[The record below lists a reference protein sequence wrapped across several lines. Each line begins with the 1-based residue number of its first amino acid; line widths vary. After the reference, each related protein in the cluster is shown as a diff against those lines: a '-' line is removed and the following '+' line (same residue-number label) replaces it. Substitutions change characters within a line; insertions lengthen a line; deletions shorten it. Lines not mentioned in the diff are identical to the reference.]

1 MWLKKKKVVDVRD
14 LQKRGIVR
22 IPKEENVVPL
32 SKDGFV
38 DLGSSSGLTN
48 TSNKS
53 FFGYGQDKKNGFSTE
68 TDGYS
73 KREVDQKIVDLDNK
87 IYKLE
92 QRVELLERKV
102 GVNSSSQPDTSVL
115 RW

>member
-1 MWLKKKKVVDVRD
+1 MWSRKKKVVDIRD

-22 IPKEENVVPL
+22 VPKNEDIIPMNR
-32 SKDGFV
+32 DGFV
-38 DLGSSSGLTN
+38 EIGSSGGTKS
-48 TSNKS
+48 SNKS
-53 FFGYGQDKKNGFSTE
+53 FFGYGQDSKSSFSTE
-68 TDGYS
+68 TDGYN

-92 QRVELLERKV
+92 QRIELLERKV
-102 GVNSSSQPDTSVL
+102 GVNSSNQPDTSVL